1 MFRSAQSWF
10 FLLIVMIFSC
20 SPRTI
25 QDISNAQ
32 DYGNLLPA
40 VIEPVLIEKGKS
52 FLGPCEPT
60 ICINPNN
67 PNHIVAGAI
76 LDKVYTS
83 TDGGRNWTKDR
94 LRSSYGVYGDPVIR
108 ANYKGDFFY
117 AHLSNPD
124 GQAYAS
130 DAFLDRIVIQ
140 KSEDGGKTWNDGAY
154 TEPRTP
160 KDQDKQWL
168 AIDPRNNHIF
178 MTWTE
183 FDLYDSPDPEHKSRI
198 VFSKSTDDGAN
209 WTIPITLSQQEGNC
223 IDSDDTTE
231 GAVPAVGAN
240 GELYVTWSYNEKLIF
255 DRSFD
260 GGTTWMEEDRI
271 IASQPGGWDLAVPG
285 LIRTNGMP
293 ITVVDRSDSPYHGSI
308 YVNWGDQRHGES
320 DTDIWIASSRDK
332 GDSWSQPVRVNNDSS
347 GRHQFLS
354 WMEVDQSNGYIYVV
368 FYDRRNHSD
377 NQTDVYL
384 AVSTDGG
391 KTFMNRKI
399 NQKSFIPDPEVFF
412 GDYNDLSVV
421 NGVVRPIWTELD
433 GRRLSVWTAII
444 DMGYSE
450 KSR

>member
-1 MFRSAQSWF
+1 MYRSPRLWTI
-10 FLLIVMIFSC
+10 LLISLVCSC
-20 SPRTI
+20 SPKAI
-25 QDISNAQ
+25 QQISDPQEYQGILHIDIQ
-32 DYGNLLPA
+32 P
-40 VIEPVLIEKGKS
+40 ILIEQGKS
-52 FLGPCEPT
+52 LLGPCEPT

-67 PNHIVAGAI
+67 PDHIVAGAI
-76 LDKVYTS
+76 LDKIYTS
-83 TDGGRNWTKDR
+83 SDGGRSWTKDR

-130 DAFLDRIVIQ
+130 EAFLDRIVIQ

-168 AIDPRNNHIF
+168 VIDPRNNHIY

-183 FDLYDSPDPEHKSRI
+183 FDLYDSPDPKHKSRI
-198 VFSKSTDDGAN
+198 VFSKSTDDGET
-209 WTIPITLSQQEGNC
+209 WTTPMTLSQQEGDC

-231 GAVPAVGAN
+231 GAVPAVGPD
-240 GELYVTWSYNEKLIF
+240 GELYVTWSHSEKLIF

-260 GGTTWMEEDRI
+260 GGNTWMEKDKA
-271 IASQPGGWDLAVPG
+271 IATQPGGWDLSVPG

-293 ITVVDRSDSPYHGSI
+293 ITVVDRSDSPYRGTI
-308 YVNWGDQRHGES
+308 YVNWGDQRNGET
-320 DTDIWIASSRDK
+320 DTDIWITSSSDK
-332 GDSWSQPVRVNNDSS
+332 GDSWSPPVRVNNDNTD
-347 GRHQFLS
+347 RHQFLS
-354 WMEVDQSNGYIYVV
+354 WMEVDQSTGYIYVV
-368 FYDRRNHSD
+368 FYDRRNHND

-391 KTFMNRKI
+391 KTFENRKI
-399 NQKSFIPDPEVFF
+399 SQKSFTPVPEVFF

-421 NGVVRPIWTELD
+421 NGVVRPIWTELN
-433 GRRLSVWTAII
+433 GRRLSVWTAIV
-444 DMGYSE
+444 DVSDKE
-450 KSR
+450 KAR